1 MVTALD
7 DWNEMVLAACRCN
20 VYRPAEKTFD
30 RAGGGKPAGADSP
43 GSDFNRNGTWAETG
57 LFDLGWTWVRK
68 ADDDCGLICRPGK
81 TGCVSASV
89 GMVSGKESGSS
100 LFYCWSTS
108 VANLPVQVGV
118 DRFGVFA
125 RLKHGGDFKA
135 ATRALAE
142 MGYGKRSD
150 GASAT
155 FTGTT
160 SMPGSESSATSDA
173 APPPGQPDRIFLWA
187 SELRRQ
193 AEERKWLWEGY
204 ISRGGITLLSALWKA
219 GKTTLLS
226 HLIRALDGRECSFLG
241 QAVAPSRV
249 LYVTEEHQE
258 LWAERRD
265 DLDLTDN
272 TGFVCRP
279 FRGKPSPD
287 EWRAFVAKLIEAAV
301 DNGFDLVVMDTISKL
316 WPVKEENDAGQVE
329 DALKPLW
336 ALSDHGI
343 ATLLIHHDRKSG
355 GEQFTGSRGS
365 GGLPAFVETIIEFRR
380 QSEDTKDPK
389 RVLNGKGRYRETPD
403 KLLIELTDAG
413 YVAHGDPDNATV
425 RATFTGER
433 WKEAVLSALP
443 RSEPGMT
450 RPEILDLL
458 KRSNLGV
465 REEVLRD
472 WLTAKV
478 DGGELIRTG
487 AGQGRSPYRYLMPE
501 IASPPPGGGVGDATG
516 DAKRSVGTCPVASP
530 VASPTGLLRVGD
542 DDDGDGRQPWWP
554 ELRAM
559 IRGNGAMTAEQL
571 HNLSGF
577 PLDDI
582 RAGLAYYVSAG
593 MLIDTDGTHD
603 LPEEHK

>member
-1 MVTALD
+1 MVTTKD
-7 DWNEMVLAACRCN
+7 DWNEMILAACRCN
-20 VYRPAEKTFD
+20 VFRPAEKTFD

-57 LFDLGWTWVRK
+57 LFDLGWTWVRQ
-68 ADDDCGLICRPGK
+68 ADNDSGLLCRPGK
-81 TGCVSASV
+81 TGGVSASV
-89 GMVSGKESGSS
+89 GMVTAKESGSP
-100 LFYCWSTS
+100 LFFCWSTS
-108 VANLPVQVGV
+108 VVNLPVNVGV
-118 DRFGVFA
+118 DKFGVFA

-142 MGYGKRSD
+142 MGYGKQDD
-150 GASAT
+150 GATAT

-160 SMPGSESSATSDA
+160 SMPGSESSATSDTP
-173 APPPGQPDRIFLWA
+173 PPPGQPDRIFLWA

-193 AEERKWLWEGY
+193 AEERKWLWAGY

-226 HLIRALDGRECSFLG
+226 HLIRALDGRECTFLG

-279 FRGKPSPD
+279 FRGKPSPE

-355 GEQFTGSRGS
+355 GEQFTGARGS
-365 GGLPAFVETIIEFRR
+365 GGLPAFVETIMEFRR
-380 QSEDTKDPK
+380 HSDDTKDPK
-389 RVLNGKGRYRETPD
+389 RVINGKGRYRETPD

-413 YVAHGDPDNATV
+413 YVSHGDPDSADV
-425 RATFTGER
+425 RVKFSGQTWQQKAMGLIPSTPPGSTSEEVR
-433 WKEAVLSALP
+433 KALGQ
-443 RSEPGMT
+443 SG
-450 RPEILDLL
+450 D
-458 KRSNLGV
+458 GV
-465 REEVLRD
+465 REEVVREWLNLRFED
-472 WLTAKV
+472 GELMRTGKGV
-478 DGGELIRTG
+478 KGNPFRYHRIPPGNDTPTQGRGEGGE
-487 AGQGRSPYRYLMPE
+487 S
-501 IASPPPGGGVGDATG
+501 GDE
-516 DAKRSVGTCPVASP
+516 S
-530 VASPTGLLRVGD
+530 
-542 DDDGDGRQPWWP
+542 DDG
-554 ELRAM
+554 E
-559 IRGNGAMTAEQL
+559 
-571 HNLSGF
+571 
-577 PLDDI
+577 
-582 RAGLAYYVSAG
+582 
-593 MLIDTDGTHD
+593 
-603 LPEEHK
+603 

>member
-1 MVTALD
+1 MVTTLD
-7 DWNEMVLAACRCN
+7 DWNEMILAACRCN
-20 VYRPAEKTFD
+20 RFEPAGKTFD
-30 RAGGGKPAGADSP
+30 RAAPGKPASADSP

-57 LFDLGWTWVRK
+57 LFDRGWTWVGQLDGDR
-68 ADDDCGLICRPGK
+68 GTVCRPGK
-81 TGCVSASV
+81 TGA
-89 GMVSGKESGSS
+89 VSGTVGLVTAKDSGSP
-100 LFYCWSTS
+100 LFFCFSTS
-108 VANLPVQVGV
+108 VTDLPVNVGI

-125 RLKHGGDFKA
+125 RLNHGGDMKA
-135 ATRALAE
+135 AARALAE
-142 MGYGKRSD
+142 KGYGKQD
-150 GASAT
+150 DNVTAT

-173 APPPGQPDRIFLWA
+173 APPTGDPARIFLWA

-193 AEERKWLWEGY
+193 SEARKWLWEGY

-226 HLIRALDGRECSFLG
+226 YLIRALDGRESSFLG

-279 FRGKPSPD
+279 FRGKPSPE

-343 ATLLIHHDRKSG
+343 STLLIHHDRKSG

-365 GGLPAFVETIIEFRR
+365 GGLPAFVETIMEFRR

-389 RVLNGKGRYRETPD
+389 RVINGKGRYKETPD

-413 YVAHGDPDNATV
+413 YVAHGDPDDAKV
-425 RATFTGER
+425 RANFTGQT
-433 WKEAVLSALP
+433 WQQKAMGLIP
-443 RSEPGMT
+443 GTPPGM
-450 RPEILDLL
+450 
-458 KRSNLGV
+458 S
-465 REEVLRD
+465 RD
-472 WLTAKV
+472 
-478 DGGELIRTG
+478 ELIRLLGEEAARREVVTAWLTQRFEDGELMMTG
-487 AGQGRSPYRYLMPE
+487 KGVKGDPKRYYRIPAAEKGVPPQGEGWERNS
-501 IASPPPGGGVGDATG
+501 
-516 DAKRSVGTCPVASP
+516 GTES
-530 VASPTGLLRVGD
+530 D
-542 DDDGDGRQPWWP
+542 DD
-554 ELRAM
+554 E
-559 IRGNGAMTAEQL
+559 
-571 HNLSGF
+571 
-577 PLDDI
+577 
-582 RAGLAYYVSAG
+582 
-593 MLIDTDGTHD
+593 
-603 LPEEHK
+603 